1 MKFVAVRDFRT
12 KPKDVWKELSDE
24 NTMTITLNGKP
35 VAIMLSTDP
44 ENYERSLDIIRRV
57 KAEQAVMSIQ
67 EQSAKSGLNKLTD
80 KEIDAEIKAARESR

>member
-44 ENYERSLDIIRRV
+44 ENYERSLDIIRKV

-67 EQSAKSGLNKLTD
+67 EQSVKSGLNKLTD
-80 KEIDAEIKAARESR
+80 EEIEAEIKAARESR

>member
-12 KPKDVWKELSDE
+12 KPKDVWKDLSDE

-44 ENYERSLDIIRRV
+44 ENYERSLDIIRKV
-57 KAEQAVMSIQ
+57 KAEQAVLSIQ
-67 EQSAKSGLNKLTD
+67 EQSAKRGLNKLTYE
-80 KEIDAEIKAARESR
+80 EIEAEIKAARENR